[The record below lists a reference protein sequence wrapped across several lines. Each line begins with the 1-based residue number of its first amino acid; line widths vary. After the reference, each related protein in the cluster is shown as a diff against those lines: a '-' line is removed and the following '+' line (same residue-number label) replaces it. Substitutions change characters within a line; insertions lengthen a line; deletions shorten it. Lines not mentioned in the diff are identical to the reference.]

1 MWKMIPFLL
10 TFLAADAERKPL
22 PWWLLLLILALIVVI
37 VIWALNRNARASD
50 APHVEHDEPAEPIAE
65 PVRAAEPVALAAEM
79 PDLPDDLKI
88 IEGIGPK
95 IASLL
100 NEAGISTFAQLA
112 AANVADLRLLL
123 EKAGLQHIADPG
135 TWPEQAALAAR
146 GDVQG
151 LAALQD
157 SLKGGRKAN

>member
-1 MWKMIPFLL
+1 M
-10 TFLAADAERKPL
+10 ADTILGSLRMLVEKTTPQSQP
-22 PWWLLLLILALIVVI
+22 PWWLILPILLLIVVI
-37 VIWALNRNARASD
+37 AVWALNRNTKSSV
-50 APHVEHDEPAEPIAE
+50 APYVEPDEPAEPVAE
-65 PVRAAEPVALAAEM
+65 AVAQAVDA
-79 PDLPDDLKI
+79 PAPPALPDDLKI

-95 IASLL
+95 IAGLL
-100 NEAGISTFAQLA
+100 NDAGISTFAQLA

-123 EKAGLQHIADPG
+123 EKANLQHIADPG

-157 SLKGGRKAN
+157 SLKGGRQAH